1 MKKILVVL
9 LILSV
14 AWGVFAQDGSWRV
27 SGNVEVG
34 TRLDFDPTSWDS
46 DDTNDKATVTG
57 IGYNHWDAPRG
68 RFALIYGTYVNDGAL
83 SAGLKFNTRGAGAEN
98 EPFFSYNGENFSF
111 NTTLYGNA
119 LLAAGVGQ
127 DAGSLDDGDGYIKR
141 LWGNYKFVNG
151 LVFLEIAYRGE
162 EQEFWYSDTTAGG
175 AKLNNAL
182 AGGKDR
188 GTDKTRSASF
198 FGKPSTFT
206 FTDSGGANYFLAQV
220 NLDALN
226 FGIIIPELFGGRVN
240 YYTGYGGGTPDPRV
254 SGFHKHST
262 GYLVE
267 DNNGNPGILRE
278 TIFGVKFNMAPIEF
292 AAQFK
297 VRDAGAYIG
306 AKFFAGPVTV
316 GASFS
321 GLFNPDKD
329 IDGNY
334 TNTKFFKV
342 GGDLNFNGGVFAAGL
357 GASLER
363 ETDPNSSTD
372 FLQLLRVQP
381 RFSYNVIP
389 SHLCF
394 ALDAGFFFY
403 SNNGVATTTDQSEK
417 QSDITWAIQPQ
428 LFWTFLGT
436 GARNGYGWAG
446 PFYQGGPTGF
456 IVRYRIV
463 SEGAEWRKGGGYAG
477 QTPVQQ
483 GGWMAV
489 NALDVVFQF
498 NF

>member
-1 MKKILVVL
+1 
-9 LILSV
+9 V

-34 TRLDFDPTSWDS
+34 TRLNFDPTPWTDGA
-46 DDTNDKATVTG
+46 DDDNATVAG

-68 RFALIYGTYVNDGAL
+68 RFAFIYGTYVNDGAL
-83 SAGLKFNTRGAGAEN
+83 STGIKFNTRAAGAEN

-111 NTTLYGNA
+111 STALYGTK
-119 LLAAGVGQ
+119 LLVGGEGQ
-127 DAGSLDDGDGYIKR
+127 DAETSFGAAYIKR

-151 LVFLEIAYRGE
+151 VVFIEAAYRGE
-162 EQEFWYSDTTAGG
+162 EQQFWASDTTAGG
-175 AKLNNAL
+175 SKLNNLL
-182 AGGKDR
+182 AGGKDG
-188 GTDKTRSASF
+188 GTERTRSASF
-198 FGKPSTFT
+198 FGKPNTFT
-206 FTDSGGANYFLAQV
+206 FTDSGGANYFLTQV
-220 NLDALN
+220 NLSALS
-226 FGIIIPELFGGRVN
+226 FGLLIPEAFGGRVN
-240 YYTGYGGGTPDPRV
+240 YYTGYGGGAPGPNVDNYQ
-254 SGFHKHST
+254 GHST
-262 GYLVE
+262 HYLTE
-267 DNNGNPGILRE
+267 GPAGEAGILRE

-292 AAQFK
+292 AGQFK
-297 VRDAGAYIG
+297 MKDAGAYIG

-316 GASFS
+316 GASFA

-329 IDGNY
+329 SAGNY
-334 TNTKFFKV
+334 TNTKAFKV
-342 GGDLNFNGGVFAAGL
+342 GGDVNFNGGVFAAGL
-357 GASLER
+357 AGSMER
-363 ETDPNSSTD
+363 ETDPNDGSSYVQ
-372 FLQLLRVQP
+372 FVRVQP

-394 ALDAGFFFY
+394 ALDAGFYFY
-403 SNNGVATTTDQSEK
+403 TETDGTVTNK
-417 QSDITWAIQPQ
+417 DTTWAVQPQ

-446 PFYQGGPTGF
+446 PFYQGGPTGL

-463 SEGAEWRKGGGYAG
+463 SEGAEWRRNATGLATGGYAG

-483 GGWMAV
+483 GGWLAI

>member
-27 SGNVEVG
+27 SGNVEIG
-34 TRLDFDPTSWDS
+34 TRLDFEPTPWTDTT
-46 DDTNDKATVTG
+46 DDDNAVVSG
-57 IGYNHWDAPRG
+57 VAYNHWDAPRG
-68 RFALIYGTYVNDGAL
+68 RFALIYGTFVNDGAL
-83 SAGLKFNTRGAGAEN
+83 STGLKFNTRAAGAEN

-111 NTTLYGNA
+111 STALYGNA
-119 LLAAGVGQ
+119 LLAGGIGQ
-127 DAGSLDDGDGYIKR
+127 DKGSLSDGDAYIKR

-151 LVFLEIAYRGE
+151 LVFIEVAYRGE

-175 AKLNNAL
+175 RKLNNAL

-188 GTDKTRSASF
+188 GTDVTRSASF

-206 FTDSGGANYFLAQV
+206 FTDSGGANYFLTQI
-220 NLDALN
+220 NLAALN
-226 FGIIIPELFGGRVN
+226 FGIMIPELFGGRIN
-240 YYTGYGGGTPDPRV
+240 YYTGYGGGTPTPQEDN
-254 SGFHKHST
+254 FHGHST

-267 DNNGNPGILRE
+267 APDGTPGILRE

-297 VRDAGAYIG
+297 ARDAGAYIG

-329 IDGNY
+329 PAGNY

-357 GASLER
+357 AASLER
-363 ETDPNSSTD
+363 DTDPNASAE
-372 FLQLLRVQP
+372 FLQLLRIQP

-403 SNNGVATTTDQSEK
+403 SNNGVTKTTDGSEK
-417 QSDITWAIQPQ
+417 ESDITWAVQPQ

-436 GARNGYGWAG
+436 GARNGYGWTG

-463 SEGAEWRKGGGYAG
+463 SAGAEWRKGGAYAG
-477 QTPVQQ
+477 QTPIQQ
-483 GGWMAV
+483 SGWTPI